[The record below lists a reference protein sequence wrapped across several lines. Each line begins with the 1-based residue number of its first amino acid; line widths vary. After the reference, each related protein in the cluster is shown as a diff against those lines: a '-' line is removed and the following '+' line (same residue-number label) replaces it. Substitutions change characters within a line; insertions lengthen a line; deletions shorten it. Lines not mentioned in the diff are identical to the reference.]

1 MIALSNAALTSTLRL
16 ISTLP
21 LRLNEIRRHRGLGPI
36 VSLPLTRVNLT
47 ETSTSAERGFC
58 PQQTMR
64 HHLHFVPLGSR
75 LPVPPA
81 PPALDMNNTFAH
93 KSRGADQ
100 RDGGEITFVFKH
112 LAHGHLTTVTVRCAA
127 VEIVDP
133 LDGLLAVIRIYVN
146 PKSGYDVH
154 EHIIIQKRSVEAY
167 LYASL
172 VKLKLIQR
180 TWKREDC
187 RWATWHVIWRKR
199 VRPRPRCE
207 KDCTTATALLDKDKL
222 DR

>member
-1 MIALSNAALTSTLRL
+1 MIPTLRL

-21 LRLNEIRRHRGLGPI
+21 LRWENEVRRHRGLGPI

-47 ETSTSAERGFC
+47 ETSTSATRGSR
-58 PQQTMR
+58 QKQTK
-64 HHLHFVPLGSR
+64 LNHFRIVPLGVR
-75 LPVPPA
+75 HPNPPA
-81 PPALDMNNTFAH
+81 PNALDVDNTSAH

-112 LAHGHLTTVTVRCAA
+112 LAHGHRTIVTERCAA
-127 VEIVDP
+127 VEIVDL
-133 LDGLLAVIRIYVN
+133 LDGLFGRSVTRVSDN
-146 PKSGYDVH
+146 PISGYDVH

-167 LYASL
+167 LYASP

-187 RWATWHVIWRKR
+187 RWATWHVI
-199 VRPRPRCE
+199 
-207 KDCTTATALLDKDKL
+207 
-222 DR
+222 